1 MNSKQVIDKA
11 LEWLEDRTGL
21 VKPFLHMMLHPVPGK
36 STWAYVLGTAI
47 MTSFIV
53 QLASGVALSTLY
65 VPSGSQ
71 AWESIKWITE
81 QVPFGSWLRAT
92 HYFGASAMII
102 FVGAHA
108 IRTYLFGSFKFPRE
122 LNWITGVFLLF
133 LTVAIAFTGQVLR
146 WDQTAVWTIA
156 VGAEQALRAPFVGPY
171 LVRVLCSGDNVS
183 SASLSHFFAMHVFI
197 FPVLLIALI
206 GFHVWLVLHH
216 GISEPPKAGKIVKR
230 ETYREEYQ
238 ELLKKDGVPFWPHAA
253 WRDALFSTFV
263 VLGICACALY
273 FGPPVIENPPDPSLI
288 NAEPKP
294 DWYLT
299 WYFALLALVP
309 AQFEDWFILLFPVF
323 LVVGMLTPPF
333 ISNTGERSARRRP
346 WAVAIVV
353 VVVGSVLALWQE
365 GVNEYWTP
373 RFEAT
378 PVPKTAVGATAD
390 SDVEK
395 GAKVFNDRGCL
406 YCHVISGHGGRR
418 GPDLTDVGERL
429 SPDQIT
435 IRIVNGGVNM
445 PAYAGN
451 MSAEELKQVTK
462 FLISRRPHGLKGGPS
477 TQLLK
482 GTVPVDLRPEEM
494 IDGSKVSGSKMSDIK
509 VPGTP
514 VPGSEPPKGLN
525 TPATTDRTSANGDAT
540 AGGAEGTN
548 GTSGANGDAST
559 NGATLPKID
568 IPPAEISR
576 VAAIAQDGM
585 TEVRLGKLAE
595 TKATD
600 PEVKKLATM
609 MVTEHSAAN
618 DQLKKLAA
626 GVGLTLPPDIN
637 AEQKA
642 LIESLSKL
650 SGAEFDK
657 KYVAALVAAHQHAIG
672 VFEKEATEG
681 TGNLAAWA
689 KNVSRTIKQHHH
701 AAMGAMKP

>member
-1 MNSKQVIDKA
+1 MANKVIDKA

-21 VKPFLHMMLHPVPGK
+21 VKPFIHMMLHPVPGK
-36 STWAYVLGTAI
+36 STWAYVFGTAI

-156 VGAEQALRAPFVGPY
+156 VGAEQALRAPFVGPM

-197 FPVLLIALI
+197 FPALLVALI

-238 ELLKKDGVPFWPHAA
+238 ELLKKEGVAFWPHAA
-253 WRDALFSTFV
+253 WRDAVFSTLV

-378 PVPKTAVGATAD
+378 PVPKTAIGTTD
-390 SDVEK
+390 SDIEK

-462 FLISRRPHGLKGGPS
+462 FLESRRPHGLKTGPS
-477 TQLLK
+477 THLLK
-482 GTVPVDLRPEEM
+482 GTVPVDLRPEQV
-494 IDGSKVSGSKMSDIK
+494 IDSSEVSGS
-509 VPGTP
+509 
-514 VPGSEPPKGLN
+514 
-525 TPATTDRTSANGDAT
+525 PAQK
-540 AGGAEGTN
+540 
-548 GTSGANGDAST
+548 
-559 NGATLPKID
+559 LPKLD
-568 IPPAEISR
+568 LAPAEIAR
-576 VAAIAQDGM
+576 IAAIAQDGM

-595 TKATD
+595 SKASD
-600 PEVKKLATM
+600 PEVKKLASL

-618 DQLKKLAA
+618 EQLKELAA
-626 GVGLTLPPDIN
+626 GVGLILPPDIN
-637 AEQKA
+637 NEQKA
-642 LIESLSKL
+642 LIDSLSEL
-650 SGAEFDK
+650 SGSDFDK
-657 KYVAALVAAHQHAIG
+657 RYVEVLMDAHMHAIT
-672 VFEKEATEG
+672 VFETEVKEG
-681 TGNLAAWA
+681 TGSLRDWA
-689 KNVSRTIKQHHH
+689 KNVLRTIKRHHH
-701 AAMGAMKP
+701 AAMSLSK

>member
-1 MNSKQVIDKA
+1 MANKVIDKA

-21 VKPFLHMMLHPVPGK
+21 VKPFIHMMLHPVPGK
-36 STWAYVLGTAI
+36 STWAYVFGTAI

-122 LNWITGVFLLF
+122 LNWISGVFLLF

-156 VGAEQALRAPFVGPY
+156 VGAEQALRAPFVGPM

-197 FPVLLIALI
+197 FPALLVALI

-238 ELLKKDGVPFWPHAA
+238 ELLKKEGVAFWPHAA
-253 WRDALFSTFV
+253 WRDAVFSTLV

-378 PVPKTAVGATAD
+378 PVPKTAIGTTD
-390 SDVEK
+390 SDIEK

-462 FLISRRPHGLKGGPS
+462 FLESRRPHGLKTGPS
-477 TQLLK
+477 THLLK
-482 GTVPVDLRPEEM
+482 GTVPVDLRPEQV
-494 IDGSKVSGSKMSDIK
+494 IDSSEVSGS
-509 VPGTP
+509 
-514 VPGSEPPKGLN
+514 
-525 TPATTDRTSANGDAT
+525 PAQK
-540 AGGAEGTN
+540 
-548 GTSGANGDAST
+548 
-559 NGATLPKID
+559 LPKLD
-568 IPPAEISR
+568 LAPAEIAR
-576 VAAIAQDGM
+576 IAAIAQDGM

-595 TKATD
+595 SKASD
-600 PEVKKLATM
+600 PEVKKLASL

-618 DQLKKLAA
+618 EQLKELAA
-626 GVGLTLPPDIN
+626 GVGLILPPDIN
-637 AEQKA
+637 NEQKA
-642 LIESLSKL
+642 LIDSLSEL
-650 SGAEFDK
+650 SGSDFDK
-657 KYVAALVAAHQHAIG
+657 RYVEVLMDAHMHAIT
-672 VFEKEATEG
+672 VFETEVREG
-681 TGNLAAWA
+681 SGSLKDWA
-689 KNVSRTIKQHHH
+689 KNVLRTIKRHHH
-701 AAMGAMKP
+701 AAMTLSK

>member
-1 MNSKQVIDKA
+1 MANKVIDKA

-21 VKPFLHMMLHPVPGK
+21 VKPFIHMMLHPVPGK
-36 STWAYVLGTAI
+36 STWAYVFGTAI

-122 LNWITGVFLLF
+122 LNWISGVFLLF

-156 VGAEQALRAPFVGPY
+156 VGAEQALRAPFVGPM

-197 FPVLLIALI
+197 FPALLVALI

-216 GISEPPKAGKIVKR
+216 GISEPPKAGKVVKR

-238 ELLKKDGVPFWPHAA
+238 ELLKKEGVAFWPHAA
-253 WRDALFSTFV
+253 WRDAVFSTLV

-378 PVPKTAVGATAD
+378 PVPKTAIGTTD
-390 SDVEK
+390 SDIEK

-451 MSAEELKQVTK
+451 MSAEELRQVTK
-462 FLISRRPHGLKGGPS
+462 FLESRRPHGLKTGPS
-477 TQLLK
+477 THLLK
-482 GTVPVDLRPEEM
+482 GTVPVDLRPEQV
-494 IDGSKVSGSKMSDIK
+494 IDSSEVSGS
-509 VPGTP
+509 
-514 VPGSEPPKGLN
+514 
-525 TPATTDRTSANGDAT
+525 PAQK
-540 AGGAEGTN
+540 
-548 GTSGANGDAST
+548 
-559 NGATLPKID
+559 LPKLD
-568 IPPAEISR
+568 LSPAEIAR
-576 VAAIAQDGM
+576 IAAIAQDGM

-595 TKATD
+595 SKATD
-600 PEVKKLATM
+600 PEVKKLASL

-618 DQLKKLAA
+618 EQLKELAA
-626 GVGLTLPPDIN
+626 GVGLILPPDIN
-637 AEQKA
+637 NEQKA
-642 LIESLSKL
+642 LIDGLSEL
-650 SGAEFDK
+650 SGSDFDK
-657 KYVAALVAAHQHAIG
+657 RYVEVLMDAHMHAIT
-672 VFEKEATEG
+672 VFETEVKEG
-681 TGNLAAWA
+681 TGSLRDWA
-689 KNVSRTIKQHHH
+689 KNVLRTIKRHHH
-701 AAMGAMKP
+701 AAMTLSK

>member
-1 MNSKQVIDKA
+1 MANKVIDKA

-21 VKPFLHMMLHPVPGK
+21 VKPFIHMMLHPVPGK
-36 STWAYVLGTAI
+36 STWAYVFGTAI

-156 VGAEQALRAPFVGPY
+156 VGAEQALRAPFVGPM

-197 FPVLLIALI
+197 FPALLVALI

-216 GISEPPKAGKIVKR
+216 GISEPPKAGKVVKR

-238 ELLKKDGVPFWPHAA
+238 ELLKKEGVAFWPHAA
-253 WRDALFSTFV
+253 WRDAVFSTLV

-378 PVPKTAVGATAD
+378 PVPKTAIGTTD
-390 SDVEK
+390 SDIEK

-462 FLISRRPHGLKGGPS
+462 FLESRRPHGLKTGPS
-477 TQLLK
+477 THLLK
-482 GTVPVDLRPEEM
+482 GTVPVDLRPEQV
-494 IDGSKVSGSKMSDIK
+494 IDSSEVSGS
-509 VPGTP
+509 
-514 VPGSEPPKGLN
+514 
-525 TPATTDRTSANGDAT
+525 PAQK
-540 AGGAEGTN
+540 
-548 GTSGANGDAST
+548 
-559 NGATLPKID
+559 LPKLD
-568 IPPAEISR
+568 LSPAEIAR
-576 VAAIAQDGM
+576 IAAIAQDGM

-595 TKATD
+595 SKASD
-600 PEVKKLATM
+600 PEVKKLASL

-618 DQLKKLAA
+618 EQLKELAA
-626 GVGLTLPPDIN
+626 GVGLILPPDIN
-637 AEQKA
+637 NEQKA
-642 LIESLSKL
+642 LIDSLSEL
-650 SGAEFDK
+650 SGSDFDK
-657 KYVAALVAAHQHAIG
+657 RYVEVLMDAHMHAIT
-672 VFEKEATEG
+672 VFETEVKEG
-681 TGNLAAWA
+681 SGSLKDWA
-689 KNVSRTIKQHHH
+689 KNVLRTIKRHHH
-701 AAMGAMKP
+701 AAMSLSK

>member
-1 MNSKQVIDKA
+1 MANKVIDKA

-21 VKPFLHMMLHPVPGK
+21 VKPFIHMMLHPVPGK
-36 STWAYVLGTAI
+36 STWAYVFGTAI

-156 VGAEQALRAPFVGPY
+156 VGAEQALRAPFVGPM

-197 FPVLLIALI
+197 FPALLVALI

-238 ELLKKDGVPFWPHAA
+238 ELLKKEGVAFWPHAA
-253 WRDALFSTFV
+253 WRDAVFSTLV

-378 PVPKTAVGATAD
+378 PVPKTAIGTTD
-390 SDVEK
+390 SDIEK

-462 FLISRRPHGLKGGPS
+462 FLESRRPHGLKTGPS
-477 TQLLK
+477 THLLK
-482 GTVPVDLRPEEM
+482 GTVPVDLRPEQV
-494 IDGSKVSGSKMSDIK
+494 IDSSEVSGS
-509 VPGTP
+509 
-514 VPGSEPPKGLN
+514 
-525 TPATTDRTSANGDAT
+525 PAQK
-540 AGGAEGTN
+540 
-548 GTSGANGDAST
+548 
-559 NGATLPKID
+559 LPKLD
-568 IPPAEISR
+568 LAPAEIAR
-576 VAAIAQDGM
+576 IAAIAQDGM

-595 TKATD
+595 SKASD
-600 PEVKKLATM
+600 PEVKKLASL

-618 DQLKKLAA
+618 EQLKELAA
-626 GVGLTLPPDIN
+626 GVGLILPPDIN
-637 AEQKA
+637 NEQKA
-642 LIESLSKL
+642 LIDNLSEL
-650 SGAEFDK
+650 SGSDFDK
-657 KYVAALVAAHQHAIG
+657 RYVEVLMDAHMHAIT
-672 VFEKEATEG
+672 VFETEVREG
-681 TGNLAAWA
+681 SGSLKDWA
-689 KNVSRTIKQHHH
+689 KNVLRTIKRHHH
-701 AAMGAMKP
+701 AAMTLSK

>member
-1 MNSKQVIDKA
+1 MSSKQVIDKA

-21 VKPFLHMMLHPVPGK
+21 VKPFIHMMLHPVPGK

-253 WRDALFSTFV
+253 WRDAVFSTLV

-273 FGPPVIENPPDPSLI
+273 FGPPAIENPPDPSLI

-365 GVNEYWTP
+365 GINEYWTP

-378 PVPKTAVGATAD
+378 PVPKTAVGSAD
-390 SDVEK
+390 TEVEK

-406 YCHVISGHGGRR
+406 YCHVIQGHGGRR

-494 IDGSKVSGSKMSDIK
+494 IDSSKVSGSKASDIK
-509 VPGTP
+509 VAGQEAPKQTVPNSHIPGA
-514 VPGSEPPKGLN
+514 SE
-525 TPATTDRTSANGDAT
+525 TTADVN
-540 AGGAEGTN
+540 
-548 GTSGANGDAST
+548 
-559 NGATLPKID
+559 LPKID
-568 IPPAEISR
+568 IPPTEIKR

-585 TEVRLGKLAE
+585 TEVQLGKLAE
-595 TKATD
+595 TKATS

-618 DQLKKLAA
+618 DQLKQLAA

-650 SGAEFDK
+650 SGEEFDK
-657 KYVAALVAAHQHAIG
+657 QYVRTLVQAHTHAMQ
-672 VFEKEATEG
+672 VFETEANEG
-681 TGNLAAWA
+681 TGDLKAWA
-689 KNVSRTIKQHHH
+689 KNVSRTIKNHHH
-701 AAMGAMKP
+701 AAMVLDK

>member
-1 MNSKQVIDKA
+1 MANKVIDKA

-21 VKPFLHMMLHPVPGK
+21 VKPFIHMMLHPVPGK
-36 STWAYVLGTAI
+36 STWAYVFGTAI

-156 VGAEQALRAPFVGPY
+156 VGAEQALRAPFVGPM

-197 FPVLLIALI
+197 FPALLVALI

-238 ELLKKDGVPFWPHAA
+238 ELLKKEGVAFWPHAA
-253 WRDALFSTFV
+253 WRDAVFSTLV

-378 PVPKTAVGATAD
+378 PVPKTAIGTTD
-390 SDVEK
+390 SDIEK

-462 FLISRRPHGLKGGPS
+462 FLESRRPHGLKTGPS
-477 TQLLK
+477 THLLK
-482 GTVPVDLRPEEM
+482 GTVPVDLRPEQV
-494 IDGSKVSGSKMSDIK
+494 IDSSEVSGS
-509 VPGTP
+509 
-514 VPGSEPPKGLN
+514 
-525 TPATTDRTSANGDAT
+525 PAQK
-540 AGGAEGTN
+540 
-548 GTSGANGDAST
+548 
-559 NGATLPKID
+559 LPKLD
-568 IPPAEISR
+568 LAPAEIAR
-576 VAAIAQDGM
+576 IAAIAQDGM

-595 TKATD
+595 SKASD
-600 PEVKKLATM
+600 PEVKKLASL

-618 DQLKKLAA
+618 EQLKELAA
-626 GVGLTLPPDIN
+626 GVGLILPPDIN
-637 AEQKA
+637 NEQKA
-642 LIESLSKL
+642 LIDSLSEL
-650 SGAEFDK
+650 SGSDFDK
-657 KYVAALVAAHQHAIG
+657 RYVEVLMDAHMHAIT
-672 VFEKEATEG
+672 VFETEVKEG
-681 TGNLAAWA
+681 SGSLKDWA
-689 KNVSRTIKQHHH
+689 KNVLRTIKRHHH
-701 AAMGAMKP
+701 AAMTLSK

>member
-1 MNSKQVIDKA
+1 MANKVIDKA

-21 VKPFLHMMLHPVPGK
+21 VKPFIHMMLHPVPGK
-36 STWAYVLGTAI
+36 STWAYVFGTAI

-156 VGAEQALRAPFVGPY
+156 VGAEQALRAPFVGPM

-197 FPVLLIALI
+197 FPALLVALI

-238 ELLKKDGVPFWPHAA
+238 ELLKKEGVAFWPHAA
-253 WRDALFSTFV
+253 WRDAVFSTLV

-378 PVPKTAVGATAD
+378 PVPKTAIGTTD
-390 SDVEK
+390 SDIEK

-462 FLISRRPHGLKGGPS
+462 FLESRRPHGLKTGPS
-477 TQLLK
+477 THLLK
-482 GTVPVDLRPEEM
+482 GTVPVDLRPEQV
-494 IDGSKVSGSKMSDIK
+494 IDSSEVSGS
-509 VPGTP
+509 
-514 VPGSEPPKGLN
+514 
-525 TPATTDRTSANGDAT
+525 PAQK
-540 AGGAEGTN
+540 
-548 GTSGANGDAST
+548 
-559 NGATLPKID
+559 LPKLD
-568 IPPAEISR
+568 LAPAEIAR
-576 VAAIAQDGM
+576 IAAIAQDGM

-595 TKATD
+595 SKASD
-600 PEVKKLATM
+600 PEVKKLASL

-618 DQLKKLAA
+618 EQLKELAA
-626 GVGLTLPPDIN
+626 GVGLILPPDIN
-637 AEQKA
+637 NEQKA
-642 LIESLSKL
+642 LIDGLSEL
-650 SGAEFDK
+650 SGSDFDK
-657 KYVAALVAAHQHAIG
+657 RYVEVLMDAHMHAIT
-672 VFEKEATEG
+672 VFETEVKEG
-681 TGNLAAWA
+681 TGSLRDWA
-689 KNVSRTIKQHHH
+689 KNVLRTIKRHHH
-701 AAMGAMKP
+701 AAMSLSK